1 MAKIKH
7 NNFIDTVDEV
17 LSNASKE
24 GALHLYAEN
33 NFLNGRTLRI
43 KGQEMLHFGTTGYL
57 GLEQDSRLKDASI
70 QAIRDFGTQFPLSK
84 SYISHPLYSELEH
97 KIEQMYGIPPIITKN
112 STLGHLAIIPTLIRD
127 EDAVI
132 LDHQVHWS
140 VQNACQLLKLRGIPV
155 EMIRHNNLNMLEDK
169 IKQLTPTSNKIWYMA
184 DGVYSMF
191 GDYAPMEDLLHLSK
205 RYSQLHLYFD
215 DVHGMSWIGKNGTG
229 YVLDSLQELN
239 ENTILVGTL
248 SKTFGASG
256 ATLFC
261 KDEKLRNKIKT
272 FGGPLTFSAQLEPAS
287 VAAAIASADI
297 HLSPEITLK
306 QKDLADK
313 IFYFNQLLSQKKLP
327 IISTNDSPV
336 FFLGMG
342 TPITAYNFMQRL
354 FKEGFYLNLGIY
366 PAVPIK
372 NTGIR
377 ITLSSHNQKEDIEAL
392 TEALDFHYG
401 KALEASHNSDDK
413 IKRAFG
419 LIDSIHSQSTPMFS
433 SEITIEVNNSIRT
446 IDKEEWNQKVGKN
459 TVLDWDGLA
468 FLEDAFAQNTDSTN
482 KWDFYYYTV
491 KDKRGNIILCTF
503 FTYGI
508 WKEDM
513 IATASVS
520 KHLEAIRKKNPTYL
534 TASTLSMGCLF
545 TEGKHY
551 YLDETHPKA
560 TTALQLLIEK
570 VEEKYNELNADKLVY
585 RDFETDNNWRS
596 ILQSQGYFKV
606 DMPESCVIEK
616 NDWSTYEELSTNL
629 SPRSKKH
636 FNKEIVSFEQYYK
649 VIIKQTL
656 NREELERAYYLYCN
670 VKNNNLAI
678 NTFQYTLSVFDI
690 MTTHKNWE
698 FILLYNKENPSNE
711 FVGIMFCYRN
721 EKNTYVPELIG
732 MDYEWA
738 NKYHLYRQ
746 LLFQTIK
753 RANSLGYQR
762 IDFGVSATFEKRK
775 LGATVLPKVAY
786 IQSRD
791 NYAMELL
798 HTLQN
803 DFR

>member
-1 MAKIKH
+1 
-7 NNFIDTVDEV
+7 
-17 LSNASKE
+17 
-24 GALHLYAEN
+24 
-33 NFLNGRTLRI
+33 
-43 KGQEMLHFGTTGYL
+43 
-57 GLEQDSRLKDASI
+57 
-70 QAIRDFGTQFPLSK
+70 
-84 SYISHPLYSELEH
+84 
-97 KIEQMYGIPPIITKN
+97 
-112 STLGHLAIIPTLIRD
+112 
-127 EDAVI
+127 
-132 LDHQVHWS
+132 
-140 VQNACQLLKLRGIPV
+140 
-155 EMIRHNNLNMLEDK
+155 
-169 IKQLTPTSNKIWYMA
+169 
-184 DGVYSMF
+184 
-191 GDYAPMEDLLHLSK
+191 
-205 RYSQLHLYFD
+205 
-215 DVHGMSWIGKNGTG
+215 
-229 YVLDSLQELN
+229 
-239 ENTILVGTL
+239 
-248 SKTFGASG
+248 
-256 ATLFC
+256 
-261 KDEKLRNKIKT
+261 
-272 FGGPLTFSAQLEPAS
+272 
-287 VAAAIASADI
+287 
-297 HLSPEITLK
+297 
-306 QKDLADK
+306 
-313 IFYFNQLLSQKKLP
+313 
-327 IISTNDSPV
+327 
-336 FFLGMG
+336 
-342 TPITAYNFMQRL
+342 
-354 FKEGFYLNLGIY
+354 
-366 PAVPIK
+366 
-372 NTGIR
+372 
-377 ITLSSHNQKEDIEAL
+377 
-392 TEALDFHYG
+392 
-401 KALEASHNSDDK
+401 
-413 IKRAFG
+413 
-419 LIDSIHSQSTPMFS
+419 MFS

-446 IDKEEWNQKVGKN
+446 IDKEEWNKKMGKN

-468 FLEDAFAQNTDSTN
+468 FLEDVFAQNTDSTN

-491 KDKRGNIILCTF
+491 KDKRGNIILTTF

-520 KHLEAIRKKNPTYL
+520 KHIETIRKKNPTYL

-560 TTALQLLIEK
+560 NAALQLLIEK

-616 NDWSTYEELSTNL
+616 NDWSTYEEFSTNL

-656 NREELERAYYLYCN
+656 NREELERAYCLYCN
-670 VKNNNLAI
+670 VKNNNQAI

-690 MTTHKNWE
+690 MSTHKNWE